1 MSCSA
6 WNKWSA
12 KVLQCP
18 FPKKETA
25 QDCSIKHFQIKSIP
39 FRPMPFHPY
48 FMQILLSPHVII
60 SSYCSQW
67 LGHMIFTCKSVQP
80 SHVNQYNQNIRHL
93 VYPHWLKIIIM
104 HGDEPAGHQFNSRYC
119 LLLPHHTFLFR
130 RLLLLCGTK
139 ICPCDS
145 SPHYHASLWVRCQPV
160 LWVRCQP
167 VLWVRCQPVLW
178 VVSASFVGE
187 MSAHFVGGMSA
198 CFVGFG
204 LFCGWDVSLF
214 CGWDLACFVSDMS
227 ACFVGNMSACFVD
240 EISALSW
247 TRC

>member
-80 SHVNQYNQNIRHL
+80 SHVNQYNQTPSSVSAL
-93 VYPHWLKIIIM
+93 VKNNHHAWRRASWTPV
-104 HGDEPAGHQFNSRYC
+104 QFSV
-119 LLLPHHTFLFR
+119 LLA
-130 RLLLLCGTK
+130 
-139 ICPCDS
+139 S
-145 SPHYHASLWVRCQPV
+145 STPYIFVPSTTASLWHQDLP
-160 LWVRCQP
+160 LWLLSTLPCFFVGEM
-167 VLWVRCQPVLW
+167 LAW
-178 VVSASFVGE
+178 FVGE
-187 MSAHFVGGMSA
+187 MSAWFVGG
-198 CFVGFG
+198 
-204 LFCGWDVSLF
+204 VS
-214 CGWDLACFVSDMS
+214 
-227 ACFVGNMSACFVD
+227 
-240 EISALSW
+240 
-247 TRC
+247 